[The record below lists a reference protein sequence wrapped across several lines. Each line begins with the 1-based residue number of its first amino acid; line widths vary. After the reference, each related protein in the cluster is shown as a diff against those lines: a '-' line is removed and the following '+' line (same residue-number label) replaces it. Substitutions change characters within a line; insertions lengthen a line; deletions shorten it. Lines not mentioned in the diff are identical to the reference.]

1 MMLLMVMMVMPMV
14 VGLVVVTVMVTVV
27 MTVIAAPVRSCRQ
40 AAQSTWNIA
49 TSKRCSVN
57 SVSLVTLT
65 ALIEL
70 FPFFLVIYLF

>member
-1 MMLLMVMMVMPMV
+1 MVVLWWDDSANVMMVMPMV

-49 TSKRCSVN
+49 TSNAV
-57 SVSLVTLT
+57 V
-65 ALIEL
+65 LIL
-70 FPFFLVIYLF
+70 